1 MLKRIATL
9 ILLGFIVG
17 IGAGYYWAFQ
27 SYQPLKLAQENQEL
41 QAKYQALNRAYTRE
55 FSKDFLEVKK

>member
-1 MLKRIATL
+1 MTTIIKYFAIAL
-9 ILLGFIVG
+9 IFTALGYF
-17 IGAGYYWAFQ
+17 WAFQ